1 MSARSDDMKIHFMGG
16 ATLKNLQTF
25 YLMPFVVKGDI
36 LKSLQ
41 YDHIA

>member
-1 MSARSDDMKIHFMGG
+1 MSARSDDMTIHFMGG
-16 ATLKNLQTF
+16 ATLRLLQTF
-25 YLMPFVVKGDI
+25 HLMPFVVKGDI